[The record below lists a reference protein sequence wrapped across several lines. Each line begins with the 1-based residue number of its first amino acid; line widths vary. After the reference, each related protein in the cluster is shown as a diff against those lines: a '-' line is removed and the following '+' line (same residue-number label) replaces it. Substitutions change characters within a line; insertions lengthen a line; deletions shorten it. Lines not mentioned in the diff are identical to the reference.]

1 MLIARP
7 GTIAATQCAMPTMT
21 ARYFAKKKRSR
32 KNPDVPTEDEVEE
45 EVAAAAEP
53 EPVV

>member
-1 MLIARP
+1 MLIARQ
-7 GTIAATQCAMPTMT
+7 GTLAVTQSAMPTMT

-32 KNPDVPTEDEVEE
+32 KNPDIPTEDEVEE

-53 EPVV
+53 EPVA